1 MRRGLIS
8 WSREEMPVAVLE
20 GRVAQLQAAMRAEN
34 LDAVLAYTSFAQ
46 PAAVHWLS
54 NFTPYW
60 SEATL
65 VVFREGAPLL
75 LASLTK
81 RVHQWIREVC
91 HIGDVLMVP
100 RLGAGTANLL
110 NEKIG
115 ANARIGVIGL
125 ESLPWSVAQPLFSDS
140 SGIGNGLIDAS
151 AMFAS
156 LRQPADASERK
167 LAIKAAAIG
176 RAALDAVPGNVRH
189 ASEVTAAI
197 EASARLAGAEEV
209 LQRIVPDL
217 GSSATLLRME
227 GDVLLGAH
235 HAIEL
240 SLAYKGAW
248 VRLGR
253 SVATTAATP
262 HTWQAAERWFAESVA
277 RIDAIGNVGNGQL
290 PMAPPGKLLQW
301 TLEASCGVQPLTVV
315 ASNEMTKAHALP
327 AGSLAIFSAQLA
339 LEDGHW
345 YRAAPVIIGDAGS
358 PGTVLGAR

>member
-8 WSREEMPVAVLE
+8 WSREEMPEAVLE

-34 LDAVLAYTSFAQ
+34 LDAVLAYTSIAQ

-100 RLGAGTANLL
+100 RLGAGTAKLL
-110 NEKIG
+110 NEKVG
-115 ANARIGVIGL
+115 ANGRIGVIGL

-140 SGIGNGLIDAS
+140 TGNSLIDAS
-151 AMFAS
+151 AMFAA
-156 LRQPADASERK
+156 LRQPADAAERK
-167 LAIKAAAIG
+167 LAMKAVAIG

-209 LQRIVPDL
+209 LQRIAPDL
-217 GSSATLLRME
+217 GRSATLLRME
-227 GDVLLGAH
+227 GDALLGAH

-240 SLAYKGAW
+240 SLAYKGVW

-253 SVATTAATP
+253 SVETTAATP
-262 HTWQAAERWFAESVA
+262 YTWQAAEHWFAQTVA
-277 RIDAIGNVGNGQL
+277 RIDAGNAAIRDGKL
-290 PMAPPGKLLQW
+290 PLAAPGKLLRW

-315 ASNEMTKAHALP
+315 ASNEMTKAPALP
-327 AGSLAIFSAQLA
+327 VGSLAID
-339 LEDGHW
+339 DGHW
-345 YRAAPVIIGDAGS
+345 YHAAPFIIGDSDS
-358 PGTVLGAR
+358 PGVMLGG